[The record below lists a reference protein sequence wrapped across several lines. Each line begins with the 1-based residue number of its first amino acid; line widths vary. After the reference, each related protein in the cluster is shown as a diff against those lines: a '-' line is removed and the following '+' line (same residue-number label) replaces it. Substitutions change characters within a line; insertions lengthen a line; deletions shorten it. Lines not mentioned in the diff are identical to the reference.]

1 MWDDAPPSANEFYV
15 GWCSTFFEMNS
26 SSSMDSVVVSSM
38 PVNFSNVAMS
48 VSCTFVWKLS
58 ALQEGSIDGGRRCT
72 HTVSN
77 THASDMFD
85 TVGVSAYIM
94 SSMPVSFESFTC
106 QVKRSQQEVGI
117 ERESAAKELGTGYVV
132 VQPPFPMQTSPSQ
145 SAS

>member
-1 MWDDAPPSANEFYV
+1 MPTARSEDRDTEYVWDDAPPSANEFYV

-77 THASDMFD
+77 AHASDMFD
-85 TVGVSAYIM
+85 TVGVSVFIM
-94 SSMPVSFESFTC
+94 SSMLVSFESITC
-106 QVKRSQQEVGI
+106 QSRDPNRRWGSSGKALQRS
-117 ERESAAKELGTGYVV
+117 
-132 VQPPFPMQTSPSQ
+132 
-145 SAS
+145 